1 MSDRY
6 VLGLDFGTLSVRAA
20 VINTADG
27 STLGEKVSEY
37 ATPIMDRTLVT
48 TGEPLPADFA
58 LQVPGDYLVSMTEA
72 VRGALADSGVDP
84 SAVVGIGL
92 DCTSATVVLTDEAG
106 VPMCEREEFAGEPQA
121 YLKLWKHH
129 GATAQ
134 ARRIVDVARE
144 RGETWLSRYGGVLS
158 PEMLLPKALE
168 LFERAP
174 RLYAETA
181 EILDIVDWLTWKLTG
196 NLAYAA
202 GDSGYKRMYQDG
214 AYPSCE
220 YLEAVA
226 PGFGNVF
233 DEKMNH
239 PIIPLGASVG
249 GLTEFYAKEFGLPE
263 GIAVASGNIDAHVQC
278 VSVGATQPGQLTG
291 ILGTSSCWI
300 LPSATLENVPGV
312 FGVVDGGVSPGAWAY
327 EAGQSA
333 VGDIFAWFV
342 DTQVPQSY
350 VEEARAAGVSV
361 HHLLSSKASTLKVG
375 QNGLIALD
383 WWNGNRSTLVDADLS
398 GLIVGLRLTTTPE
411 EIYRALLESTAFGAR
426 MIIENFEEHGVPVNE
441 IRIAGGLLKNPFL
454 MQMYADVTKR
464 PLRTARTLQ
473 AGAHGSAI
481 FAALAAGI
489 YSDVEEAC
497 ASMAGI
503 SDEVYTPNGG
513 ASAIYDRMFAM
524 YAHLYNTLGRDPKFM
539 HDLHE
544 LRVEQM

>member
-1 MSDRY
+1 M
-6 VLGLDFGTLSVRAA
+6 
-20 VINTADG
+20 
-27 STLGEKVSEY
+27 
-37 ATPIMDRTLVT
+37 
-48 TGEPLPADFA
+48 
-58 LQVPGDYLVSMTEA
+58 
-72 VRGALADSGVDP
+72 
-84 SAVVGIGL
+84 
-92 DCTSATVVLTDEAG
+92 
-106 VPMCEREEFAGEPQA
+106 
-121 YLKLWKHH
+121 
-129 GATAQ
+129 
-134 ARRIVDVARE
+134 
-144 RGETWLSRYGGVLS
+144 
-158 PEMLLPKALE
+158 
-168 LFERAP
+168 
-174 RLYAETA
+174 
-181 EILDIVDWLTWKLTG
+181 
-196 NLAYAA
+196 
-202 GDSGYKRMYQDG
+202 
-214 AYPSCE
+214 
-220 YLEAVA
+220 
-226 PGFGNVF
+226 
-233 DEKMNH
+233 
-239 PIIPLGASVG
+239 
-249 GLTEFYAKEFGLPE
+249 
-263 GIAVASGNIDAHVQC
+263 
-278 VSVGATQPGQLTG
+278 
-291 ILGTSSCWI
+291 
-300 LPSATLENVPGV
+300 
-312 FGVVDGGVSPGAWAY
+312 VDGGVSPGAWAY

-333 VGDIFAWFV
+333 VGDIFAWYV
-342 DTQVPQSY
+342 DTQVPREC
-350 VEEARAAGVSV
+350 VEEARAAGISV
-361 HHLLSSKASTLKVG
+361 HELLSTKASSLKVG

-503 SDEVYTPNGG
+503 SDEVYTPNEE

>member
-1 MSDRY
+1 
-6 VLGLDFGTLSVRAA
+6 
-20 VINTADG
+20 
-27 STLGEKVSEY
+27 
-37 ATPIMDRTLVT
+37 
-48 TGEPLPADFA
+48 
-58 LQVPGDYLVSMTEA
+58 
-72 VRGALADSGVDP
+72 
-84 SAVVGIGL
+84 
-92 DCTSATVVLTDEAG
+92 
-106 VPMCEREEFAGEPQA
+106 
-121 YLKLWKHH
+121 
-129 GATAQ
+129 
-134 ARRIVDVARE
+134 
-144 RGETWLSRYGGVLS
+144 
-158 PEMLLPKALE
+158 
-168 LFERAP
+168 
-174 RLYAETA
+174 
-181 EILDIVDWLTWKLTG
+181 
-196 NLAYAA
+196 
-202 GDSGYKRMYQDG
+202 
-214 AYPSCE
+214 
-220 YLEAVA
+220 
-226 PGFGNVF
+226 
-233 DEKMNH
+233 
-239 PIIPLGASVG
+239 
-249 GLTEFYAKEFGLPE
+249 
-263 GIAVASGNIDAHVQC
+263 
-278 VSVGATQPGQLTG
+278 
-291 ILGTSSCWI
+291 
-300 LPSATLENVPGV
+300 
-312 FGVVDGGVSPGAWAY
+312 VVDGGVSPGAWAY

-350 VEEARAAGVSV
+350 VEEADAAGVSV
-361 HHLLSSKASTLKVG
+361 HDLLSTKARSLKVG

-398 GLIVGLRLTTTPE
+398 GLVVGLRLTTTPE

-503 SDEVYTPNGG
+503 SDEVYTPNEE

>member
-37 ATPIMDRTLVT
+37 ATPVMDRTLVT

-72 VRGALADSGVDP
+72 VRGALAASGVDP

-106 VPMCEREEFAGEPQA
+106 MPMCEREEFAGEPQA

-214 AYPSCE
+214 AYPSRE

-239 PIIPLGASVG
+239 PIVPLGASVG
-249 GLTEFYAKEFGLPE
+249 GLT
-263 GIAVASGNIDAHVQC
+263 
-278 VSVGATQPGQLTG
+278 
-291 ILGTSSCWI
+291 
-300 LPSATLENVPGV
+300 
-312 FGVVDGGVSPGAWAY
+312 
-327 EAGQSA
+327 
-333 VGDIFAWFV
+333 
-342 DTQVPQSY
+342 
-350 VEEARAAGVSV
+350 
-361 HHLLSSKASTLKVG
+361 
-375 QNGLIALD
+375 
-383 WWNGNRSTLVDADLS
+383 
-398 GLIVGLRLTTTPE
+398 
-411 EIYRALLESTAFGAR
+411 
-426 MIIENFEEHGVPVNE
+426 
-441 IRIAGGLLKNPFL
+441 
-454 MQMYADVTKR
+454 
-464 PLRTARTLQ
+464 
-473 AGAHGSAI
+473 
-481 FAALAAGI
+481 
-489 YSDVEEAC
+489 
-497 ASMAGI
+497 
-503 SDEVYTPNGG
+503 
-513 ASAIYDRMFAM
+513 
-524 YAHLYNTLGRDPKFM
+524 
-539 HDLHE
+539 
-544 LRVEQM
+544 